1 MLTDYLT
8 LCAAWGG
15 LYTCVRGLVCIA
27 NRVDGEPLW
36 GKRS

>member
-8 LCAAWGG
+8 LCAVWFG
-15 LYTCVRGLVCIA
+15 LYACVRMLVCIA
-27 NRVDGEPLW
+27 NRVDGESLW